1 MYDRV
6 PAIYEEH
13 GNLGEAALMLNNLGV
28 FAALEGRWT
37 EGAEYF
43 RQAEEAWERAGDR
56 FRGTTATIN
65 RGEILMYQGRFD
77 DAAPLFRGALRIARA
92 SHATDLIGA
101 IAGVYGRFAALAGRF
116 EEAHELLAE
125 ARDANDRVGARDQ
138 VVTTNARFAECL
150 VLEGAAERARTLAV
164 ETLAAARAQHAI
176 DQLVPMLE
184 RIEGSALM
192 QLGQLDAAKQALE
205 QSVEDAREQNA
216 VYELSLALDAL
227 ALLRTLRNEPTEK
240 LVAERDDIFEQ
251 LDIVSSPSVPLPERA
266 ASV

>member
-1 MYDRV
+1 
-6 PAIYEEH
+6 
-13 GNLGEAALMLNNLGV
+13 
-28 FAALEGRWT
+28 
-37 EGAEYF
+37 
-43 RQAEEAWERAGDR
+43 
-56 FRGTTATIN
+56 
-65 RGEILMYQGRFD
+65 
-77 DAAPLFRGALRIARA
+77 
-92 SHATDLIGA
+92 
-101 IAGVYGRFAALAGRF
+101 
-116 EEAHELLAE
+116 
-125 ARDANDRVGARDQ
+125 
-138 VVTTNARFAECL
+138 
-150 VLEGAAERARTLAV
+150 
-164 ETLAAARAQHAI
+164 
-176 DQLVPMLE
+176 MLE